1 VRLWSFLLALVGL
14 VVAAAC
20 SATTDAATQPTLL
33 TAPPITTSAPR
44 TTSTSSTSTSTT
56 STSTT
61 STSTT
66 TTTTTAPPT
75 TSAAPSVP
83 PATTAPPASEP
94 VTTTTE
100 APPPPPPAVTIATTP
115 AQPPTGAANQPA
127 ASPPF
132 DAVISDFM
140 RRRNLAG
147 ASVAVSFNGQ
157 LVYAQTYGTVDVAT
171 GEPVAYTSR
180 FNLASLSKVITA
192 ATVMHLADEGR
203 IDLEA
208 KVVDVLDGR
217 FAFPSGYDR
226 RFDTVTVRQLLSH
239 TSGLNAKP
247 PLGPQGAASCD
258 DLIGHSMSKS
268 LIHEPGNYRYANAN
282 YCLLGKV
289 LESLDEGSWFDVVQR
304 ETLLPLGITD
314 VALGHP
320 GQAAPGDV
328 VHRADPVGSGENPL
342 FLDALGPAGQLIAT
356 PDDVVRVVDA
366 LWPGNSATPLVRPET
381 LFAMVSPQSVFW
393 APNEHYGYGLFVWDG
408 GISIGHTGSLPMV
421 RSMVVH
427 QSDGYTWC
435 ILVNGTFGDYSTG
448 FRHVMRQAIEATGN
462 VWPAVDYTAL
472 VP

>member
-1 VRLWSFLLALVGL
+1 VRLLFLALAGAL
-14 VVAAAC
+14 TSAAC
-20 SATTDAATQPTLL
+20 SASTDAATQPTLL
-33 TAPPITTSAPR
+33 TSPPIATEA
-44 TTSTSSTSTSTT
+44 STTSTSTT

-66 TTTTTAPPT
+66 STTTTTTSTTTTLPPT
-75 TSAAPSVP
+75 TLPAVPDTTPVDTAPAAPD
-83 PATTAPPASEP
+83 PATS
-94 VTTTTE
+94 TT
-100 APPPPPPAVTIATTP
+100 APPPPPPPVSIATTP
-115 AQPPTGAANQPA
+115 AQTATGAANQPA
-127 ASPPF
+127 ASQPF

-140 RRRNLAG
+140 RRRSLAG

-203 IDLEA
+203 IDLDA
-208 KVVDVLDGR
+208 RVVDVLAGRFGFPGGYDGR
-217 FAFPSGYDR
+217 FDN
-226 RFDTVTVRQLLSH
+226 VTVRQLLSH
-239 TSGLNAKP
+239 TSGLNPKP

-258 DLIGHSMSKS
+258 DLIYHSMSKS

-289 LESLDEGSWFDVVQR
+289 LESLDEGSWFDVVHR
-304 ETLLPLGITD
+304 ETLQPLGITD
-314 VALGHP
+314 VALGRP
-320 GQAAPGDV
+320 GQVAPGDV

-356 PDDVVRVVDA
+356 PHDVVRVMDA

-381 LFAMVSPQSVFW
+381 LFDMVSPQSFFW

-435 ILVNGTFGDYSTG
+435 ILVNGTFSDYSAG
-448 FRHVMRQAIEATGN
+448 FRTLMRQAIDATGD
-462 VWPAVDYTAL
+462 VWPDVDYSAL